1 MNSHGDGKQE
11 PADPENAVQMLE
23 LELMR
28 QRAAR
33 QQAGAPYRGLRVA
46 SLVFVFAVVL
56 GACLAFYYFFISGG
70 LDEFRARNAPEPSP
84 SLASRSP
91 SAP

>member
-1 MNSHGDGKQE
+1 MNSNGDGKQE
-11 PADPENAVQMLE
+11 PADPENAMRLLE

-28 QRAAR
+28 QRMAR
-33 QQAGAPYRGLRVA
+33 QQAGSPYRSLRAA
-46 SLVFVFAVVL
+46 SFVFLFAVIL
-56 GACLAFYYFFISGG
+56 GALLAFYYVFYSGG
-70 LDEFRARNAPEPSP
+70 LDEFRTRNAPEPSP